1 MKIFH
6 QGECHQQQQT
16 RVGSEVR
23 GGFADKMVT
32 RLAISEEHD
41 SKDKII
47 ETLINTNLNLPKLPE
62 RLPISS
68 KNFSIDSGFQC
79 VEITFN
85 FQINRL
91 KPLLKIGSKF
101 HIFCSELSDFTW
113 IVEEM

>member
-1 MKIFH
+1 
-6 QGECHQQQQT
+6 
-16 RVGSEVR
+16 
-23 GGFADKMVT
+23 MVT

-68 KNFSIDSGFQC
+68 KNFSIDSRFQS